1 MWWAGVGQ
9 VEFAAS
15 SLGEEK
21 VVVLPPRSG
30 STPATIRFAAAWL
43 RRAASKELGNRNILA
58 MLESASKLRL
68 PAHLGGLHMDLH
80 EEYCRDCR
88 RWNTPILRRLHAAP
102 RGLTEARS
110 TVVQAQQRGFESDDL
125 SPGAAW
131 TWCFGQRETASKLVT
146 GEGGE
151 TSAWRRRG
159 GASRRRRGK
168 FLAGPTVA
176 LMGTGDDH
184 RRVEWVQCN
193 HCQRPSRYLFGV
205 ALRVHCSA
213 PVSQGFGPEPEPVAV
228 SHGHASCRN
237 SVSEYGPG
245 SKPCAQCWNPPTDSL
260 VTAALFSFQ
269 SSRIVAWSDDGL
281 TRCLLLLVLTMR

>member
-1 MWWAGVGQ
+1 MTL
-9 VEFAAS
+9 AA
-15 SLGEEK
+15 K
-21 VVVLPPRSG
+21 AVLPG
-30 STPATIRFAAAWL
+30 
-43 RRAASKELGNRNILA
+43 
-58 MLESASKLRL
+58 L
-68 PAHLGGLHMDLH
+68 PAVEHTDSPSSA
-80 EEYCRDCR
+80 R
-88 RWNTPILRRLHAAP
+88 RSQGFDKGKINSRPSAA
-102 RGLTEARS
+102 E
-110 TVVQAQQRGFESDDL
+110 GFESDDL

-131 TWCFGQRETASKLVT
+131 TWCFGQRETAPKLVT
-146 GEGGE
+146 GEGGQ

-159 GASRRRRGK
+159 GASRSGK

-176 LMGTGDDH
+176 LMGAGEDH
-184 RRVEWVQCN
+184 RRVEWIQCN

-245 SKPCAQCWNPPTDSL
+245 SKPCAQCWNPPSDSL

-281 TRCLLLLVLTMR
+281 TRYLLLLVLTMR